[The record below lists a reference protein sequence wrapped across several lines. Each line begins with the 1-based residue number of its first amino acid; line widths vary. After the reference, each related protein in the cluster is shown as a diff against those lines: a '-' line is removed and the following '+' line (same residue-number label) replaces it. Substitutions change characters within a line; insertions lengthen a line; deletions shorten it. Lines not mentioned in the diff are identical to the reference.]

1 MKSVDCAKL
10 GPADLEK
17 AGKALFGD
25 RWQTDIARVLRLSDA
40 RRVRQWMAGERKIP
54 VGIWSDV
61 CGLLRQRQI
70 SIDKVLGEI
79 SIGIE
84 VKP

>member
-1 MKSVDCAKL
+1 
-10 GPADLEK
+10 
-17 AGKALFGD
+17 
-25 RWQTDIARVLRLSDA
+25 
-40 RRVRQWMAGERKIP
+40 MAGERKIP

-70 SIDKVLGEI
+70 SIGKVLGEI